1 MEGEGREEKR
11 REESKG
17 GKRKKKGKINTYF
30 MCVWMNKGRE
40 RREGIKNTY
49 KILFYY
55 FIIVNYKLIINY
67 ENIKVILQKK
77 KIKTFQDYKCKFMD
91 LEEKKMVKPK
101 ETT

>member
-1 MEGEGREEKR
+1 
-11 REESKG
+11 
-17 GKRKKKGKINTYF
+17 

-67 ENIKVILQKK
+67 EDIKVISQKK
-77 KIKTFQDYKCKFMD
+77 N
-91 LEEKKMVKPK
+91 
-101 ETT
+101 